1 MKKQFITISCILSG
15 IVSYGQ
21 TSVNTAGGEVKNA
34 SGSVSY
40 SIGQVAYS
48 SVSNSNGSVSQG
60 VQQAYQISTLN
71 LEEKAF
77 NFSLS
82 VYPNPTQDNLN
93 LRVGNY
99 RQEQMVYRLLDS
111 GGKLLSESKVQ
122 SQETVIE
129 MQQLPN
135 ATYFVEVYHEYKK
148 VQSFKIIKNL

>member
-1 MKKQFITISCILSG
+1 MKKTILTTSCLVFFG
-15 IVSYGQ
+15 FVFGQ
-21 TSVNTAGGEVKNA
+21 TSVNTAGGEVKNS

-40 SIGQVAYS
+40 SIGQVAYT
-48 SVSNSNGSVSQG
+48 SVSYSNGSVSQG

-111 GGKLLSESKVQ
+111 GGNLLSESKVQ

-129 MQQLPN
+129 MHQLPN
-135 ATYFVEVYHEYKK
+135 ATYFVEVHHENKK